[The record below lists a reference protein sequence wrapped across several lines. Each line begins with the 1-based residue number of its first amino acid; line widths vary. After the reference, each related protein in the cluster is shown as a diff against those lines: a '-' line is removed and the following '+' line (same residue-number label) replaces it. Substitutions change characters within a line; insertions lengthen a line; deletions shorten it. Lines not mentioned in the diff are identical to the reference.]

1 MYVSIK
7 VKAGFKREK
16 GNSLKEEEIAIKG
29 KRRGGEG
36 ERGRE
41 REREREGEGERKG
54 ERGGGREREGGK
66 EKVQG
71 GREGGREREKERKI
85 LRQTHTYTHAA
96 IKEVQGGREER
107 ATAETISSLVIF
119 SLQLLTC
126 WH

>member
-7 VKAGFKREK
+7 VKAGFKRQK

-66 EKVQG
+66 EKERKIQCTKAERIHTPTQSYKESAR
-71 GREGGREREKERKI
+71 REGGRERKRER
-85 LRQTHTYTHAA
+85 Y
-96 IKEVQGGREER
+96 
-107 ATAETISSLVIF
+107 
-119 SLQLLTC
+119 
-126 WH
+126 